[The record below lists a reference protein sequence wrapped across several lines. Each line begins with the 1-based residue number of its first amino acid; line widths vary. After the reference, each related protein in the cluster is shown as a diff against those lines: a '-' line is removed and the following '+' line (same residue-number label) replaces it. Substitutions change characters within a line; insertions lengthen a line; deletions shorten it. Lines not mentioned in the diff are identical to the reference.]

1 MATVVT
7 KNFRIKTGENS
18 FSDPINFLSTSVY
31 LPGGKSLDTY
41 LEETEAAISDE
52 QTAREDADTALGNRI
67 DKEIQ
72 DRQKAISDEQA
83 AREDAD
89 TALGNRIDT
98 LNTNLT
104 NSINSTTSTLTG
116 LINTETQTR
125 ESADQIINGK
135 IQTLTENLNGEITQR
150 ENSISTLQTT
160 VEENINN
167 INSLKAFLV
176 GENQIEGNASPLA
189 DQVQNNLS
197 FIQNLQNLIGA
208 NSLEEG
214 ALSLLERIISLED
227 KIATLE
233 GKIIFYIDETKYQ
246 TQDGTNWL
254 DFATENGL
262 SCASLTDNVWDAD
275 YNYRVFDIE
284 ENDYV
289 IGETII
295 IKNKKYTWLS
305 DQ

>member
-31 LPGGKSLDTY
+31 LPSGKDLDTH
-41 LEETEAAISDE
+41 LEETETAINKEIQDR
-52 QTAREDADTALGNRI
+52 QDADTALGNRI
-67 DKEIQ
+67 NKEIQ
-72 DRQKAISDEQA
+72 DRQ
-83 AREDAD
+83 DAD
-89 TALGNRIDT
+89 TALGSRIDT

-116 LINTETQTR
+116 LINTETQAR
-125 ESADQIINGK
+125 ESADQTINGK
-135 IQTLTENLNGEITQR
+135 IQTLTDNLNGEITQR
-150 ENSISTLQTT
+150 ENSISALQTT
-160 VEENINN
+160 VDENTNN
-167 INSLKAFLV
+167 INSLKNFLV
-176 GENQIEGNASPLA
+176 GENQIEGNASPLV

-197 FIQNLQNLIGA
+197 SIQNLQNLIGA

-233 GKIIFYIDETKYQ
+233 GKIVFYIDETKYQ
-246 TQDGTNWL
+246 TQDGTNWF

-284 ENDYV
+284 ENNYV